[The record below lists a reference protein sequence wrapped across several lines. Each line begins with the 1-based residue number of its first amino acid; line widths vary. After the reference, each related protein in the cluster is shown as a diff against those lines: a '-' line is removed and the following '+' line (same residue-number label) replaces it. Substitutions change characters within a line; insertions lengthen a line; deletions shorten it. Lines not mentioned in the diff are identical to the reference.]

1 MLENIYKKVELG
13 STKIEA
19 AIQGSKEV
27 FFAIVSTSLVL
38 ISIFFPIV
46 FLDGDTAKLFK
57 ELAVTIIGQFFF
69 QPLYR

>member
-13 STKIEA
+13 LSKIEA

-27 FFAIVSTSLVL
+27 FFAIVSTSFVL

-46 FLDGDTAKLFK
+46 FSIFF
-57 ELAVTIIGQFFF
+57 TIISQ
-69 QPLYR
+69 

>member
-13 STKIEA
+13 SSKIEA

-27 FFAIVSTSLVL
+27 FFAIVSTSFVL

-46 FLDGDTAKLFK
+46 F
-57 ELAVTIIGQFFF
+57 
-69 QPLYR
+69 